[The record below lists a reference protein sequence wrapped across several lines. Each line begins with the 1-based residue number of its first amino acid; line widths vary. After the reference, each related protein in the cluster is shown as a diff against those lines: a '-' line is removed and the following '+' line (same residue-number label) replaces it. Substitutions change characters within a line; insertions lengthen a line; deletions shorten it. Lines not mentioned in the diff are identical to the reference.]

1 MTARTVTRVGLL
13 LMLVSSIG
21 WVLLHRDE
29 FNAEALAAWVQGFGV
44 AGPLVFMVAYLL
56 ATVLFLPGAVLTIAG
71 GALFGTL
78 WGTFYSLTGAALGAS
93 LAFLVARY
101 VASDWVAQ
109 RTNAR
114 LQPLMQGI
122 QSEGWRFVAFVR
134 LVPIFPFN
142 LLNYALGLTRIKF
155 SHYVFATYVFMLP
168 GATAYSYLGYI
179 GREAAAGRAGLI
191 RNGLIAVGVVALM
204 SFLPIFIKKLRAPKN
219 SADEISNIEATD
231 LKDRLDTDRNFVV
244 LDVRD
249 PHEYVGPLGHIS
261 GAINIALADLPGR
274 LNELTYA
281 RARSITVVCLTD
293 KRSTQAIHL
302 LRDAGFSD
310 LLLLRGGM
318 RGWNAAALPVE
329 TVPNRPTTA

>member
-78 WGTFYSLTGAALGAS
+78 WGTFYSLTGATLGAS

-155 SHYVFATYVFMLP
+155 SH
-168 GATAYSYLGYI
+168 
-179 GREAAAGRAGLI
+179 
-191 RNGLIAVGVVALM
+191 
-204 SFLPIFIKKLRAPKN
+204 
-219 SADEISNIEATD
+219 
-231 LKDRLDTDRNFVV
+231 
-244 LDVRD
+244 
-249 PHEYVGPLGHIS
+249 
-261 GAINIALADLPGR
+261 
-274 LNELTYA
+274 
-281 RARSITVVCLTD
+281 
-293 KRSTQAIHL
+293 
-302 LRDAGFSD
+302 
-310 LLLLRGGM
+310 
-318 RGWNAAALPVE
+318 
-329 TVPNRPTTA
+329 